1 MSSPTNLI
9 EFFFSRRF
17 VFTKPQKKKILI
29 YDSVGSEVLLKFLNK
44 KEVEILNNRFEIN
57 FYVLFLMIFKLRFS
71 FDIYKKIYCQLV
83 KPKIIIT
90 FIDNKLSFYKFKKLY
105 PFAKTIFIQNG
116 HRDNKTTDV
125 FYLLKK
131 FYKNNKSL
139 HVDHMFCFGTG
150 IAREYKRYIKGKV
163 TVIGSI
169 KNNMFLYKVK
179 KEKKIK
185 KTVSFISQYRT
196 NKIKKPNNLAVKSKE
211 SFLVKDFYSTERI
224 LLPILSNYCKENKYK
239 FKVIGCSAEIEEEK
253 LFYRSLI
260 KNNNFQFLPKVKNDI
275 SDCYKK
281 IYNSEILV
289 FIDSTLGYEALS
301 RGIKTVTFHARHP
314 NKHVFGW
321 PTQKKKKGPYWTN
334 QVSLVELNRLMN
346 FIRTVKKKNWEKTLR
361 TTLNS
366 SIIFNKNNEKLKRIL
381 SKIYE

>member
-1 MSSPTNLI
+1 MKLI
-9 EFFFSRRF
+9 KILFSRRF
-17 VFTKPQKKKILI
+17 VFKKPKKKKILI
-29 YDSVGSEVLLKFLNK
+29 YDSAGVEVLLNFFRK

-57 FYVLFLMIFKLRFS
+57 FYVLFLMILKFQFS

-90 FIDNKLSFYKFKKLY
+90 FIDNKISFFKFKKLY

-116 HRDNKTTDV
+116 TRDNKTTDV

-131 FYKNNKSL
+131 FYINNKSL

-150 IAREYKRYIKGKV
+150 VAREYKKYIKGKA

-185 KTVSFISQYRT
+185 KTISFISQYRP
-196 NKIKKPNNLAVKSKE
+196 NYEKSNNLAVINKE

-224 LLPILSNYCKENKYK
+224 LLPMLNNYCKKNKYK
-239 FKVIGCSAEIEEEK
+239 LKVIGCSTETEKEK
-253 LFYRSLI
+253 LFYRSI
-260 KNNNFQFLPKVKNDI
+260 MKNNNFQFLSKIKNNI
-275 SDCYKK
+275 SNCYKK
-281 IYNSEILV
+281 ICNSDILV
-289 FIDSTLGYEALS
+289 FVDSTLGYEALS

-321 PTQKKKKGPYWTN
+321 PTQKKKRGPYWTN
-334 QVSLVELNRLMN
+334 QLSLTELNRLMN
-346 FIRTVKKKNWEKTLR
+346 FITTVKKKNWEKTLK
-361 TTLNS
+361 TTLKS
-366 SIIFNKNNEKLKRIL
+366 SIIFDKNNEKLKRNL
-381 SKIYE
+381 NKICE